1 MRPVPSAAV
10 PCLLS
15 LFLLSQRLRP
25 LHNEIGT
32 SKDGRAQP
40 WMMIFLVRPL
50 IQLAA
55 AVSVDDFWE
64 GSQVMNHSLD
74 YYCKAKK
81 KSEGGGAYF
90 SSFAIII
97 VVLTSKLDSKM

>member
-1 MRPVPSAAV
+1 
-10 PCLLS
+10 
-15 LFLLSQRLRP
+15 
-25 LHNEIGT
+25 
-32 SKDGRAQP
+32 
-40 WMMIFLVRPL
+40 MMIFLVLPL

-74 YYCKAKK
+74 YYCKEKR
-81 KSEGGGAYF
+81 EGGGAYF

-97 VVLTSKLDSKM
+97 VFLTSKLDSTRCSNGLFLLDGYDEWFYIL